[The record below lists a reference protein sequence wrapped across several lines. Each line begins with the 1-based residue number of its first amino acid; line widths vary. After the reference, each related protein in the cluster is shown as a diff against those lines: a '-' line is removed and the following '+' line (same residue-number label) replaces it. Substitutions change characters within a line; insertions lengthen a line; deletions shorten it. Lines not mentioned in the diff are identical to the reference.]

1 MSNIT
6 TMKATVSP
14 VAGNPYVRDL
24 GSESLNSFFVDILP
38 AGRVKTP
45 GAITAAAGVVTI
57 PSGTVFLLALGNQL
71 VKVELTGDV
80 TVATVADDIVYLT
93 LGQTAKGGFALSVGA
108 AQAQPAGTLKLGT
121 SDGADAFTLSTALDK
136 ATPKKTY
143 LRRTMDIND
152 AAVAYLLVPFA
163 CTVTKVSAVLP
174 GAVTGT
180 SVVRLMNTSHDV
192 GTSRLSL
199 TAGAA
204 GDVISATPSGQYAT
218 FGAGSV
224 LKIDCDG
231 AATAALVVEITV
243 ELTQ

>member
-1 MSNIT
+1 MSAIT
-6 TMKATVSP
+6 TMKTTVSP
-14 VAGNPYVRDL
+14 SRGTPYLRDL
-24 GSESLNSFFVDILP
+24 NTEAMNALLVDILP
-38 AGRVKTP
+38 VGRIKAP
-45 GAITAAAGVVTI
+45 SDISITDDVVTV
-57 PSGTVFLLALGNQL
+57 PSGTVFLMSLGNQL
-71 VKVELTGDV
+71 VKVELTADV
-80 TVATVADDIVYLT
+80 TVATTGTDTVYLT
-93 LGQTAKGGFALSVGA
+93 LGQTAQGGFALSIGSA
-108 AQAQPAGTLKLGT
+108 ATQPAGTLALGSVRT
-121 SDGADAFTLSTALDK
+121 GAFTVSPALDK

-152 AAVAYLLVPFA
+152 AATVYLLVPFA

-180 SVVRLMNTSHDV
+180 SVVKLMSTSHDV
-192 GTSRLSL
+192 ADAALTL

-204 GDVISATPSGQYAT
+204 GDVISDVPSGQYAT